1 MAMQR
6 TFTPRSTFRPPPF
19 VSKGTGY
26 ALPSLHTAAP
36 THVAWSSPRTD
47 LPATMVT
54 VNDSVVMSLVRE
66 GKGVSEELDWW
77 NFTDVNYTTLSAS
90 VTSDIPTTAG
100 HQQQHHQ
107 QQLHFPAG
115 YPSGYTWPHI
125 IIASIIITVVIL
137 IIVVGNFLVMW
148 AIVRDKNLKG
158 TQNYFIGSLALADFL
173 LGLCIVPFSLANE
186 LMGYWYFG
194 TVFCEVWKATD
205 VLLCTASISSLCLIS
220 LDRYWSITKAI
231 HYSRQRTPKRAAIMI
246 FIVWFVSAAIC
257 IPPLIGWNQPAPDS
271 DWPVCALSEDIGY
284 VLYSSMGS
292 FYIPAFIM
300 VFVYFKIYQAA
311 KARARKNVSKMPR
324 GTHGEKSEQKST
336 ESSGEHP
343 NQRPQEQSLYSLD
356 NTLTNTMTPTQIN
369 TLTYPDSYLQDTQ
382 MKAQPLLSSS
392 LEELEEGMAVSE
404 CKCVNEIVEEVTP
417 PAGPTS
423 EDEGSLQVQDFRTRS
438 LSLPCRALKH
448 DELTKLISTDSDSC
462 DALPGPVL
470 NLMDRRGRLAF
481 SMPTTTTTDTDSSMD
496 LSHLQLQQQ
505 HHPNL
510 PPPPSPHCLLTTSGS
525 ASSLKTISPSPSEA
539 TTPVNAPGGG
549 EAQQDNGAI
558 QQFRIVEPKQNGN
571 VEKSP
576 SSSSQGKTKQKKKGL
591 LGSLR
596 RQLFQSNNGRV
607 GEKQK
612 ALLNK
617 KKVYTRKTAEE
628 KNDFFSAERQKRKLA
643 KARERRATLVLGLVM
658 AAFILCWLPF
668 FLLYVVS
675 AFCEGCIPFMV
686 FTVFFWIGYC
696 NSALNPIIYTVFNR
710 DFRRAFQRILFG
722 RRRGRR

>member
-1 MAMQR
+1 MSR
-6 TFTPRSTFRPPPF
+6 PLTTRSTFRPPPF
-19 VSKGTGY
+19 VSVSKETSPSLFTTPSLPTTDVVLFTTVGPGSGTGI
-26 ALPSLHTAAP
+26 SDDAA
-36 THVAWSSPRTD
+36 
-47 LPATMVT
+47 
-54 VNDSVVMSLVRE
+54 
-66 GKGVSEELDWW
+66 WW
-77 NFTDVNYTTLSAS
+77 NLTDVNLTTPSA
-90 VTSDIPTTAG
+90 VTSGGAD
-100 HQQQHHQ
+100 H
-107 QQLHFPAG
+107 HFPAG

-173 LGLCIVPFSLANE
+173 LGLLIVPFSLANE
-186 LMGYWYFG
+186 LMGYWHFG
-194 TVFCEVWKATD
+194 TVFCEVWKAMD

-231 HYSRQRTPKRAAIMI
+231 HYSRQRTPKRAAVMI

-257 IPPLIGWNQPAPDS
+257 IPPLIGWNQPTPDS
-271 DWPVCALSEDIGY
+271 EWPVCALSEDIGY

-311 KARARKNVSKMPR
+311 KARARKNVSKAPR
-324 GTHGEKSEQKST
+324 GVQGEKSEQKST
-336 ESSGEHP
+336 ESSGTEHP
-343 NQRPQEQSLYSLD
+343 TQRHLDHSQFSLD
-356 NTLTNTMTPTQIN
+356 MTLTPTMTLTNTN
-369 TLTYPDSYLQDTQ
+369 TLPLGNVCPENGQDGQLKTYWREGVDHNVFASANNVLCRLTGV
-382 MKAQPLLSSS
+382 KVGSSS
-392 LEELEEGMAVSE
+392 QEEEEGGVAGSG
-404 CKCVNEIVEEVTP
+404 CRCVNEMLEDG
-417 PAGPTS
+417 AGAAPTS
-423 EDEGSLQVQDFRTRS
+423 EDEACRQLQDFRTRS
-438 LSLPCRALKH
+438 LSLPCRAPRH

-462 DALPGPVL
+462 DALGGPAL
-470 NLMDRRGRLAF
+470 NLLDRGRLAL

-496 LSHLQLQQQ
+496 LSHLQ
-505 HHPNL
+505 HRHL
-510 PPPPSPHCLLTTSGS
+510 PPPHYQVPAGS
-525 ASSLKTISPSPSEA
+525 VTSLKTLTPPLSDVSTPLN
-539 TTPVNAPGGG
+539 TPVNSPVT
-549 EAQQDNGAI
+549 EAAACGQDNGTI
-558 QQFRIVEPKQNGN
+558 QQFHVLEPKQNGQ
-571 VEKSP
+571 VEQSP
-576 SSSSQGKTKQKKKGL
+576 CPQTPPPRQSKGGL

-596 RQLFQSNNGRV
+596 RQLFQTNNGRV
-607 GEKQK
+607 GERHK
-612 ALLNK
+612 AVPK
-617 KKVYTRKTAEE
+617 KKEPRRTPRED

-675 AFCEGCIPFMV
+675 AFCPGCIPMMV

-722 RRRGRR
+722 RKRGRR